1 MWPLIGAVASAYG
14 AYRANRQNKASARQ
28 AMAIEQQNAK
38 QQMRF
43 QERMSN
49 TAHQRQMRDL
59 RKSGINPMLA
69 AKLGGA
75 SSPAGAMGKG
85 YTYRAENIG
94 ASGVEGYSKVSSA
107 KQAQAQTG
115 QINEQTKKIVEEVKI
130 LKERHAER
138 WQRLFAGMS
147 SENVVASVQ
156 AVLNNVDVKKVLMQ
170 QDMTVTERY
179 NLRLFLKGV
188 REQSS
193 HIRREAS
200 GIYATIDDAIKGVG
214 WFAPDKGNYV
224 MKNPGTAKQWRYK
237 SDKN

>member
-1 MWPLIGAVASAYG
+1 MSGLPAAIINAYG
-14 AYRANRQNKASARQ
+14 QYRANKETRN
-28 AMAIEQQNAK
+28 
-38 QQMRF
+38 F
-43 QERMSN
+43 QTKMSN

-59 RKSGINPMLA
+59 KAAGINPMLA
-69 AKLGGA
+69 GRLGGA
-75 SSPAGAMGKG
+75 STPSYQAG
-85 YTYRAENIG
+85 NIG
-94 ASGVEGYSKVSSA
+94 AAAMQGYSQYSSA
-107 KQAQAQTG
+107 KQAQAQTEQAQAQTE
-115 QINEQTKKIVEEVKI
+115 QIKKQTEKTVEEVKI

-138 WQRLFAGMS
+138 WERLFAGMS

-170 QDMTVTERY
+170 QDMNVTERY
-179 NLRLFLKGV
+179 NLGLFLKGV

-200 GIYATIDDAIKGVG
+200 GVYAVINDAISGVG

-224 MKNPGTAKQWRYK
+224 VKNPDTSKQWRYK